1 MQGKEEGRSRKAEV
15 AEKRSREERK
25 IKGKAKSSC
34 HPQWRAVGFRTG
46 AALAAL
52 VTAMS
57 VVANAATAAEWKPEK
72 PVEIVALNAPGGGSD
87 RIARIFIKILQ
98 ERRLVQVPVSVVNRP
113 GGGGAVGYNYINQR
127 PGDGHVLALGGRA
140 ILTNHVAGVGPSYT
154 DVTPVVTLFDEYIS
168 VTVKTVSPIR
178 SGKQLIEF
186 MKRDPNAMT
195 FGIATSLGNPN
206 HQAVA
211 AAFKIAGLDPKKMK
225 NVIFASGGAAT
236 TAMLGGHIDVVPIS
250 VAFGASL
257 MRNGQVR
264 AIAVTSPKRL
274 SGVFTDVPT
283 WREQGYDVV
292 VSTWRSLFGP
302 KGMTA
307 AQLAYWETVVQR
319 VLETE
324 EWKQE
329 LELNLWN
336 SAYKGSAETRKYLAQ
351 DNEGVK
357 AFLAELGLAR

>member
-1 MQGKEEGRSRKAEV
+1 MRLNHCFTA
-15 AEKRSREERK
+15 
-25 IKGKAKSSC
+25 
-34 HPQWRAVGFRTG
+34 
-46 AALAAL
+46 AALAAWAVCGL
-52 VTAMS
+52 AGGR
-57 VVANAATAAEWKPEK
+57 ATAAEWKPDR

-98 ERRLVQVPVSVVNRP
+98 ERRLVTVPVSVVNRP
-113 GGGGAVGYNYINQR
+113 GGGGAVAYNYINQR

-140 ILTNHVAGVGPSYT
+140 ILTNHIAGVGPSYT

-168 VTVKTVSPIR
+168 VTVKTVSPVR
-178 SGKQLIEF
+178 SGKQLVEF
-186 MKRDPNAMT
+186 MKRDPAAMT

-206 HQAVA
+206 HQGVA
-211 AAFKIAGLDPKKMK
+211 AAFKAAGLDPKKMK

-250 VAFGASL
+250 VAFAASL

-264 AIAVTSPKRL
+264 AIAISSPRRL
-274 SGVFTDVPT
+274 PGVFAEVPT

-307 AQLAYWETVVQR
+307 AQLAFWEGVVQR
-319 VLETE
+319 VLETD

-329 LELNLWN
+329 LDLNFWN

-357 AFLAELGLAR
+357 TFLVELGLAR